1 MKYQSFST
9 LMDKIV
15 RFTESP
21 FYTTLTPLIS
31 TLLLLVMGVLA
42 VANIS
47 ADDDVAEGPPAEIT
61 SPTDGAL
68 MRLIPAGE
76 FEMGDHFDDGADDDL
91 PVHTVYLDDFYIDV
105 YEVTNAQ
112 YKKFMEEKGHRAPP
126 FWNDSQYNL
135 PNHPVVG
142 VNWHDAV
149 AYAKW
154 AGKQLPTEAQWEK
167 AARGGLVG
175 KRYVWG
181 DSPTP
186 PQGAGNLADEA
197 AKRAF
202 PSWTVF
208 EGYDDGYAR
217 TAPVGSFS
225 PNGYGVHDMA
235 GNVWEWC
242 LDEVDVIFYVNS
254 PHDNPIAGGPLVN
267 IVDNFLNVKTD
278 RIRRGGSGFF
288 PPGEDPEWLVGVS
301 RRSGGPPSTT
311 APNVGFRCVTEQW

>member
-1 MKYQSFST
+1 
-9 LMDKIV
+9 MDKIV

-31 TLLLLVMGVLA
+31 TLLLLVMGVLT

-61 SPTDGAL
+61 SQTDGAL

-91 PVHTVYLDDFYIDV
+91 PVHTVYLDEFYIDV

-112 YKKFMEEKGHRAPP
+112 YKAFMEAKGHRAPL
-126 FWNDSQYNL
+126 FWSDPQYNH
-135 PNHPVVG
+135 PDQPVVG

-181 DSPTP
+181 DSPNP
-186 PQGAGNLADEA
+186 PAEAGNLADEA

-202 PSWTVF
+202 PSWTIF
-208 EGYDDGYAR
+208 EGYDDGFAR

-225 PNGYGVHDMA
+225 PNGYGLYDME

-242 LDEVDVIFYVNS
+242 MDEYQGSFYTTS
-254 PHDNPIAGGPLVN
+254 PKNNPVAGGLLDFVKGNLRGITSDRVLRGASWFN
-267 IVDNFLNVKTD
+267 IPSDLPVGLRLNYDPSDTQNF
-278 RIRRGGSGFF
+278 R
-288 PPGEDPEWLVGVS
+288 
-301 RRSGGPPSTT
+301 
-311 APNVGFRCVTEQW
+311 GFRCTWLNSL

>member
-112 YKKFMEEKGHRAPP
+112 YKAFMEAKGHRAPP

-242 LDEVDVIFYVNS
+242 MDEYQAGFYTTGPKN
-254 PHDNPIAGGPLVN
+254 NPVAGGLLDFVN
-267 IVDNFLNVKTD
+267 GYLRGITSD
-278 RIRRGGSGFF
+278 RVLRGGSWFDIPSHLPVGLRLNY
-288 PPGEDPEWLVGVS
+288 DPS
-301 RRSGGPPSTT
+301 DNQNFR
-311 APNVGFRCVTEQW
+311 GFRCTGLDTP